1 MDMEKVLVVE
11 NLNTIEDVEQVAKR
25 AKEENYEYYVGIST
39 KGSRFGIVDGSVK
52 KLGEDEFARN
62 EFYVAPEVN
71 SLDIEEEP
79 IEEEVAVEP
88 VAEEEPVVEPVEEKI
103 EETEVQEEP
112 VLNDTPELTDEERE
126 EMNFKLAQFDIIVTR
141 NQELETRNDELL
153 AETAK
158 LNSQIDELTMKLS
171 LAECQVVP
179 VHETDFDDVYEFLKS
194 HKITSVTIDKE

>member
-39 KGSRFGIVDGSVK
+39 KGSRFGVVDGSVK

-88 VAEEEPVVEPVEEKI
+88 VEEKI
-103 EETEVQEEP
+103 EETEVEEEP
-112 VLNDTPELTDEERE
+112 VLNDTPELTDEEIAERDY
-126 EMNFKLAQFDIIVTR
+126 KLAQFDIIAAR

-179 VHETDFDDVYEFLKS
+179 AHETDFDDVYEFLKS
-194 HKITSVTIDKE
+194 HKITSITIDKE

>member
-11 NLNTIEDVEQVAKR
+11 NLNTIEDVEKVAKD
-25 AKEENYEYYVGIST
+25 AKDRNYEYYVGIST
-39 KGSRFGIVDGSVK
+39 KGSRFGIVDGNVK

-62 EFYVAPEVN
+62 EFYVAPVTT

-79 IEEEVAVEP
+79 VVEEEVIA
-88 VAEEEPVVEPVEEKI
+88 EPVEEKI
-103 EETEVQEEP
+103 EEEP
-112 VLNDTPELTDEERE
+112 VLNDDPELTDEERE
-126 EMNFKLAQFDIIVTR
+126 EMNFKLAQFDILTAR

-158 LNSQIDELTMKLS
+158 LNAQIDELTMKLS
-171 LAECQVVP
+171 LAECHVEP

-194 HKITSVTIDKE
+194 HKITSITIDKE